1 MDKRIEGETREKEKY
16 TRERIQ
22 VRESTHCIRMCKVCV
37 NLKKSSTNT

>member
-22 VRESTHCIRMCKVCV
+22 VRESTVLVCV
-37 NLKKSSTNT
+37 KYA